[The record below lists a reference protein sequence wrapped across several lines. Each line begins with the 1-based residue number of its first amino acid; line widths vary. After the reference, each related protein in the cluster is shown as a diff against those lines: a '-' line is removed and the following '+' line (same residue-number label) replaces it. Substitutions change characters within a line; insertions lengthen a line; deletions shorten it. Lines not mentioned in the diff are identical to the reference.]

1 MSPHSR
7 NLRSAWAKHHQ
18 AERRA
23 RELSA
28 FVDDFFEDRSHRSRM
43 RADFESGWYVLRVTS
58 VPDLESF
65 IDELGV
71 LAGEIV
77 HHLRSALDHL
87 AWQLACECAN
97 GPPKNPRNVA
107 FKVCESAASA
117 LHRSPPAFL
126 SPGDWQRLHEFQ
138 PCKGRNGRPD
148 GWSGEYIHQLS
159 LLHDMWN
166 QEKHKTLPIIML
178 TPNQFSM
185 IPTRLTLPPW
195 IVRTADSIE
204 FLSERIR
211 DPDPDA
217 ETYDFTHADLIL
229 RAGAEVGRMKVPAW
243 RPRSSIED
251 VGEVIPRVALE
262 DARPIHATIERLADF
277 VQLILSS
284 F

>member
-87 AWQLACECAN
+87 GGSL
-97 GPPKNPRNVA
+97 RV
-107 FKVCESAASA
+107 SAQTG
-117 LHRSPPAFL
+117 HR
-126 SPGDWQRLHEFQ
+126 
-138 PCKGRNGRPD
+138 
-148 GWSGEYIHQLS
+148 
-159 LLHDMWN
+159 
-166 QEKHKTLPIIML
+166 
-178 TPNQFSM
+178 
-185 IPTRLTLPPW
+185 
-195 IVRTADSIE
+195 
-204 FLSERIR
+204 RIR
-211 DPDPDA
+211 EMSLSRCVNQQQA
-217 ETYDFTHADLIL
+217 LCTA
-229 RAGAEVGRMKVPAW
+229 VPL
-243 RPRSSIED
+243 PS
-251 VGEVIPRVALE
+251 
-262 DARPIHATIERLADF
+262 
-277 VQLILSS
+277 
-284 F
+284 